1 MKVLIDTN
9 VVLDVLCNRQ
19 EFLEASEKIF
29 KLCEVNKISGYL
41 SALSIPNI
49 LYVMRKELEPERTK
63 EILDK
68 LMLIFHVADLKA
80 DDLKKAAELK
90 FKDYEDAVQS
100 VCSIKNSCGLYC
112 HKKYPGLYRKQGHSH
127 QAVGIIGTTLRV
139 KGKRE
144 RARRIASSFF
154 RAHLSYAMCISL
166 QMRIVG
172 RVIE

>member
-19 EFLEASEKIF
+19 EFLEASEKVF

-49 LYVMRKELEPERTK
+49 LYVMRKELEPEKTK
-63 EILDK
+63 ELLDK

-100 VCSIKNSCGLYC
+100 VCASRIHADYIVTRNIRDFTASKVTAIKPSEL
-112 HKKYPGLYRKQGHSH
+112 L
-127 QAVGIIGTTLRV
+127 
-139 KGKRE
+139 E
-144 RARRIASSFF
+144 R
-154 RAHLSYAMCISL
+154 L
-166 QMRIVG
+166 
-172 RVIE
+172 